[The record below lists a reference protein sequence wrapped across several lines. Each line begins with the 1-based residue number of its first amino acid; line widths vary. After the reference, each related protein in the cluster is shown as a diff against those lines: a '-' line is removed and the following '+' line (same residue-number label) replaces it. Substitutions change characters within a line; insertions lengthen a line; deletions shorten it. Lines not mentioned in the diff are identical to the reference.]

1 MQNNHKSL
9 FIMTGKELKEILD
22 DLGVVYTQLAEKL
35 GTSQAN
41 VSASLKVNDIK
52 TGYIERIAHAIHV
65 PVIYFYDRAARM
77 GTTISDEP
85 ETEPT
90 ETQEAPTASNDMQQ
104 VLLHLTALVTAQNKK
119 IDELSK
125 QLADLTT
132 LVSNQRNTTQFVF
145 ADSSHRQVADTT
157 EIK

>member
-1 MQNNHKSL
+1 
-9 FIMTGKELKEILD
+9 MTGKELKEILD

-65 PVIYFYDRAARM
+65 PVIYFYDRASRM
-77 GTTISDEP
+77 GTTISEGEEQP
-85 ETEPT
+85 TEATQAETEK
-90 ETQEAPTASNDMQQ
+90 APTASNDMQQ

-119 IDELSK
+119 ID
-125 QLADLTT
+125 DLTK
-132 LVSNQRNTTQFVF
+132 
-145 ADSSHRQVADTT
+145 QVADLSAMLYKKHSSVGYVLNDTPQRMVSDADI
-157 EIK
+157 E

>member
-1 MQNNHKSL
+1 
-9 FIMTGKELKEILD
+9 MTGKELKEILD

-77 GTTISDEP
+77 GTTISDDQET

-90 ETQEAPTASNDMQQ
+90 ETPEAPTASNDMQQ
-104 VLLHLTALVTAQNKK
+104 VLLHLTALVTTQNKK

-125 QLADLTT
+125 QLADLAT
-132 LVSNQRNTTQFVF
+132 LVSNQRNTTKFVF
-145 ADSSHRQVADTT
+145 SDSSPRQVADTT